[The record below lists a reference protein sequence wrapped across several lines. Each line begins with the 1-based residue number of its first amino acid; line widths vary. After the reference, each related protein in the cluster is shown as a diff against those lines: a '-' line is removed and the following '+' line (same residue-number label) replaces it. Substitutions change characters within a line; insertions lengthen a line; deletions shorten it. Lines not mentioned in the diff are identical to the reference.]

1 MTDAREILTARQ
13 MAERTGVSERM
24 IRYAMRVQARGI
36 PALNLAV
43 AAGTLPLAQAATVA
57 GLPLEQQPEA
67 LAAALRGEDKP
78 KRPNIAQRAADA
90 EAWRIRAGLLAL
102 EVERLT
108 GQAAAEVLGRAIAR
122 YPGRASE

>member
-1 MTDAREILTARQ
+1 MSAPTEFLTARQ
-13 MAERTGVSERM
+13 IAARVGVSERM

-36 PALNLAV
+36 PSLGLAV
-43 AAGTLPLAQAATVA
+43 EAGTLPLAQAATVA
-57 GLPLEQQPEA
+57 GLPMEQQPEA

-108 GQAAAEVLGRAIAR
+108 GEAAAEVLGRAVAL
-122 YPGRASE
+122 YPGRASK